1 MGRVLLRLGGGF
13 VLGFDDHGGAAR
25 RGYEHV
31 GVLAG
36 MGGEGLGV
44 SRTVTL
50 LPGIMARRRSPR
62 TLLALG
68 SVWLGMARSG
78 GGVVDAGSI
87 ADSSRDV
94 RGDAEGK
101 P

>member
-31 GVLAG
+31 GVTAG

-44 SRTVTL
+44 LGEDPAAGHHAAEEV
-50 LPGIMARRRSPR
+50 AEA
-62 TLLALG
+62 LLALG
-68 SVWLGMARSG
+68 SLWLGMARSG